1 MKEAVLNVVFDL
13 KLMMLCLMTS
23 QVLALAATLA

>member
-13 KLMMLCLMTS
+13 KLMILCFMVS
-23 QVLALAATLA
+23 QVVALAASVA